1 MIHQLIDIDILTPLS
16 FLSSKRLLEKYKQAS
31 FANIKSIKEDVFLTQ
46 RELRHDLP
54 DQIHE
59 NLIEQFFEF
68 YQKPQQ
74 QQDSIKVFCEC
85 NNRELSCY
93 MYKSICQI
101 KEKYFDKEGYVKK
114 DLYLN
119 WNNLLT
125 LVPPL
130 LFSSYPT
137 KDSKQTKFCHS
148 SLPIPK
154 DSELEALTKS
164 KMIETHLHI
173 NGTSETIYNWH
184 YFLENLDQAYL
195 TLKDSFK
202 DNAILFKQNGID
214 SIKDFIDILK
224 KSKSIFEYILYEV
237 DYDPNDYREWEK
249 YLSSTMVFDKH
260 LQIRINAKKRQ
271 KKFNTKNII
280 YREVR
285 FYNLIFNTI
294 ADAGTRKDIY
304 SRLLHYYI
312 LSQSLF
318 NKLFVQQL
326 SQYGFSQFQRITDS
340 KLRDKYEDEGF
351 VDRYKQLEGVSKTN
365 ILKNLELRFAPKN
378 TTYKTTKLY
387 SAILNDY
394 DKYKN
399 YKNDLKE
406 LLEIPS
412 ISVTTHFIKH
422 SEPKNP
428 KYIYLRD
435 SKTKS
440 ELNKRVVSIM
450 GLLSLSKPKYL
461 PQNHPSFKKFDFL
474 NAIDAAGNEL
484 FARPEAFA
492 TSFRYIREK
501 AKKRFD
507 KHINMTFHAGED
519 FVHLVSGIRYIYEAV
534 MFLDMNS
541 KDRIGHATA
550 LGLNPKIWKEKLN
563 NTIVMKQG
571 EYLDNLF
578 FIIEMIKDEQR
589 YFNHVKSLL
598 KAFKKN
604 SENVYSEKCSRKS
617 YKKFFEYKWLDRKEA
632 AKILTVN
639 QLKIFDK
646 YHSIQS
652 YDKYNRLIT
661 VDLNDISDAIIIFI
675 QNKIL
680 ALLKEKEIAIESM
693 ITSNTRISFYNNFKE
708 HHILQWLQNPNSPD
722 IVLASDDP
730 GIFNNNLYLEYFI
743 LYQLLNKTDLD
754 RKSII
759 KKLLANSE
767 KYCFNQ

>member
-1 MIHQLIDIDILTPLS
+1 MINQLIDIDILTPLA
-16 FLSSKRLLEKYKQAS
+16 FLSSKRLLERYKQAS
-31 FANIKSIKEDVFLTQ
+31 FINIKSIKEDVFLTQ

-54 DQIHE
+54 DQIHD
-59 NLIEQFFEF
+59 NLIEQFFEDNKKDF
-68 YQKPQQ
+68 VYCI
-74 QQDSIKVFCEC
+74 D
-85 NNRELSCY
+85 
-93 MYKSICQI
+93 KSIRLIQ
-101 KEKYFDKEGYVKK
+101 KKYFDNEGYIKK

-125 LVPPL
+125 LVPSL

-154 DSELEALTKS
+154 DSELEVLTKS

-184 YFLENLDQAYL
+184 YFLDNLDQAYL

-214 SIKDFIDILK
+214 SIKDFIDVLK

-237 DYDPNDYREWEK
+237 DYNSNDYREWEK
-249 YLSSTMVFDKH
+249 YLSSSIIFDKQ
-260 LQIRINAKKRQ
+260 LQIRINAKKRH
-271 KKFNTKNII
+271 KKFNTLTVIEKEIK
-280 YREVR
+280 
-285 FYNLIFNTI
+285 FYTLIFNTI
-294 ADAGTRKDIY
+294 LDGDTKKDIY
-304 SRLLHYYI
+304 SRLLHYYV
-312 LSQSLF
+312 LAQALF

-340 KLRDKYEDEGF
+340 KLRDQYEDKGF
-351 VDRYKQLEGVSKTN
+351 VDRYKQLEGVGKTN
-365 ILKNLELRFAPKN
+365 LLKHLELRFAPKN

-387 SAILNDY
+387 SKIINDY
-394 DKYKN
+394 DEYK
-399 YKNDLKE
+399 KSDDHLVT
-406 LLEIPS
+406 PS

-422 SEPKNP
+422 REQKNP
-428 KYIYLRD
+428 KYIYRRD

-450 GLLSLSKPKYL
+450 GLLSLSKSKYL

-484 FARPEAFA
+484 YARPEAFA
-492 TSFRYIREK
+492 TSFRYIRKKVE
-501 AKKRFD
+501 KRFK

-534 MFLDMNS
+534 MFLDMNP

-550 LGLNPKIWKEKLN
+550 LGLNPQIWRKKLN

-578 FIIEMIKDEQR
+578 FIIEMIKGEKR
-589 YFNHVKSLL
+589 YFNQVKNLL
-598 KAFKKN
+598 KAFKEN
-604 SENVYSEKCSRKS
+604 SKEVYSKKCSLKS

-632 AKILTVN
+632 TKIFTVN
-639 QLKIFDK
+639 QLEIFDK

-652 YDKYNRLIT
+652 YEKYNKLIT

-730 GIFNNNLYLEYFI
+730 
-743 LYQLLNKTDLD
+743 
-754 RKSII
+754 
-759 KKLLANSE
+759 
-767 KYCFNQ
+767 